1 MFDYEI
7 LRLIWWVLIGVLLV
21 GFAVTDGFDMGV
33 GALVPI
39 IGKNDTQRRVM
50 INSIAPH
57 WDGNQVWLITAGGA
71 LFAAWP
77 LVYATSFSGFYLA
90 MILTLAALWLR
101 PLGLDYRSKIEDP
114 KWRNTWDICISISGF
129 VPPIIFGVAFGN
141 LLQGVPFQLS
151 EFLMPTYHGSFFGL
165 LNPFALLCGLVSLF
179 MILMQGSTWLQMKT
193 TGEVHVRAR
202 NVAQLAGLLTVA
214 AFVAAGFWIQNIDG
228 YVIVGG
234 IDTNAA
240 SNPLNKEVIRE
251 AGAWMKNFE
260 NYPLLWA
267 APVLGVAM
275 PLLAVLA
282 SRLEKCAISFITS
295 SLGVA
300 GVIFT
305 AGFAMF
311 PFIMPSDL
319 MPSHSLTMWD
329 ATSSELT
336 LNLMTGV
343 AFVMVPII
351 LGYTSW
357 TYYKMFGRLMISTLK
372 TTKTHFTKEHLL
384 CGISHGF

>member
-57 WDGNQVWLITAGGA
+57 WDGNQVWLVTAGGA

-260 NYPLLWA
+260 NYPLLWV

-357 TYYKMFGRLMISTLK
+357 TYYKMFGRLDDQYIEDNKNSLY
-372 TTKTHFTKEHLL
+372 
-384 CGISHGF
+384 

>member
-21 GFAVTDGFDMGV
+21 GFAITDGFDMGV
-33 GALVPI
+33 GALVPV
-39 IGKNDTQRRVM
+39 IGKSDNERRVM

-90 MILTLAALWLR
+90 MIVTLAALWLR
-101 PLGLDYRSKIEDP
+101 PLGLDYRSKIEEP
-114 KWRNTWDICISISGF
+114 KWRNAWDICISISGF

-141 LLQGVPFQLS
+141 LLQGVPFQLN

-179 MILMQGSTWLQMKT
+179 MILLQGASWLQMKT
-193 TGEVHVRAR
+193 TDAVHARAR
-202 NVAQLAGLLTVA
+202 GVAQLMGLLTTV
-214 AFVAAGFWIQNIDG
+214 AFVAAGFWVQGIEG
-228 YVIVGG
+228 YVIAGG
-234 IDTNAA
+234 IDGNAV
-240 SNPLNKEVIRE
+240 SNPLNKEVVRE
-251 AGAWMKNFE
+251 VGAWMNNFE
-260 NYPLLWA
+260 QYPLMWA
-267 APVLGVAM
+267 APALGVVM
-275 PLLAVLA
+275 PLLAALA
-282 SRLEKCAISFITS
+282 SRFERGGFAFLAS
-295 SLGVA
+295 SLGNA

-305 AGFAMF
+305 AGLAMF
-311 PFIMPSDL
+311 PFVMPSSLD
-319 MPSHSLTMWD
+319 PKSSLTMWD
-329 ATSSELT
+329 STSSELT

-351 LGYTSW
+351 LAYTSW
-357 TYYKMFGRLMISTLK
+357 TYYKMFGRLDNKFIEENKNSLY
-372 TTKTHFTKEHLL
+372 
-384 CGISHGF
+384 

>member
-21 GFAVTDGFDMGV
+21 GFSITDGFDMGV
-33 GALVPI
+33 GALVPV
-39 IGKNDTQRRVM
+39 IGKNDTERRVM

-77 LVYATSFSGFYLA
+77 MVYATSFSGFYLA
-90 MILTLAALWLR
+90 MIVTLAALWLR
-101 PLGLDYRSKIEDP
+101 PIGLDYRSKIEDP

-141 LLQGVPFQLS
+141 LLQGVPFQLN
-151 EFLMPTYHGSFFGL
+151 EFAMPTYHGSFFGL
-165 LNPFALLCGLVSLF
+165 LNPFGLLCGLVSLF
-179 MILMQGSTWLQMKT
+179 MILMQGATWLQMKT
-193 TGEVHVRAR
+193 TGPVHVRAR
-202 NVAQLAGLLTVA
+202 NIAQLTGLLTVIL
-214 AFVAAGFWIQNIDG
+214 FVVAGFWVQNIDG
-228 YVIVGG
+228 YVITSA
-234 IDTNAA
+234 IDTMGP
-240 SNPLNKEVIRE
+240 SNPLNKEVARE
-251 AGAWMKNFE
+251 AGAWMHNFE
-260 NYPLLWA
+260 QYPLLWA
-267 APVLGVAM
+267 APALGVVM

-282 SRLEKCAISFITS
+282 SRIEKGGIAFLAS
-295 SLGVA
+295 SLGNA

-311 PFIMPSDL
+311 PFVMPSSL
-319 MPSHSLTMWD
+319 MPDHSLTMWD

-351 LGYTSW
+351 LGYTTW
-357 TYYKMFGRLMISTLK
+357 CYYKMFGRLDDKFIEDNKNSLY
-372 TTKTHFTKEHLL
+372 
-384 CGISHGF
+384 

>member
-214 AFVAAGFWIQNIDG
+214 AFIAAGFWIQNIDG

-357 TYYKMFGRLMISTLK
+357 TYYKMFGRLDDQYIEDNKNSLY
-372 TTKTHFTKEHLL
+372 
-384 CGISHGF
+384 

>member
-1 MFDYEI
+1 MFEYEI

-33 GALVPI
+33 GALVPV
-39 IGKNDTQRRVM
+39 IGKNDTERRVM

-57 WDGNQVWLITAGGA
+57 WEGNQVWLVTAGGA

-101 PLGLDYRSKIEDP
+101 PLGLSYRSKIEDT
-114 KWRNTWDICISISGF
+114 KWRQTWDICISISGF

-141 LLQGVPFQLS
+141 LLQGVPFQLT

-179 MILMQGSTWLQMKT
+179 MILMQGATWLQMKT
-193 TGEVHVRAR
+193 TDEVHDRSR
-202 NVAQLAGLLTVA
+202 SVAQIMGLLTVA
-214 AFVAAGFWIQNIDG
+214 TFVAAGFWIQSIDG
-228 YVIVGG
+228 YVITSA
-234 IDTNAA
+234 IDHNGA
-240 SNPLNKEVIRE
+240 SNPLAKEVVRE
-251 AGAWMKNFE
+251 AGAWMNNFE
-260 NYPLLWA
+260 QYPLMWI

-275 PLLAVLA
+275 SLVTVLA
-282 SRLEKCAISFITS
+282 SRLERGGIAFFAS
-295 SLGVA
+295 SLGNA
-300 GVIFT
+300 GIIFT
-305 AGFAMF
+305 AGLAMF

-319 MPSHSLTMWD
+319 MPNHSLTMWD

-343 AFVMVPII
+343 AFIMVPII
-351 LGYTSW
+351 LAYTIW
-357 TYYKMFGRLMISTLK
+357 TYYKMFGRLDNKFIEDNKNSLY
-372 TTKTHFTKEHLL
+372 
-384 CGISHGF
+384 

>member
-214 AFVAAGFWIQNIDG
+214 AFLAAGFWIQNIDG

-357 TYYKMFGRLMISTLK
+357 TYYKMFGRLDDQYIEDNKNSLY
-372 TTKTHFTKEHLL
+372 
-384 CGISHGF
+384 